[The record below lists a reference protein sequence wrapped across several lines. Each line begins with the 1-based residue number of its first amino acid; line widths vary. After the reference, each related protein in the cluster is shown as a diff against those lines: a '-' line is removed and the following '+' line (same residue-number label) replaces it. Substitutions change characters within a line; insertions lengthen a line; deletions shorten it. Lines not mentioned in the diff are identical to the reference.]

1 MKSFTTKAFEKQY
14 RKLPRNIQ
22 KKFGE
27 RVDLLLSDPHNRLL
41 NIHKLHGKRA
51 GYFSVNVTSDF
62 RALFVKEGEDTILF
76 REIGTHSQLYG

>member
-1 MKSFTTKAFEKQY
+1 MKILFHKSFIKQY
-14 RKLPRNIQ
+14 EKLPQKVQKQLRERN
-22 KKFGE
+22 K
-27 RVDLLLSDPHNRLL
+27 LLRSDPHNRLL